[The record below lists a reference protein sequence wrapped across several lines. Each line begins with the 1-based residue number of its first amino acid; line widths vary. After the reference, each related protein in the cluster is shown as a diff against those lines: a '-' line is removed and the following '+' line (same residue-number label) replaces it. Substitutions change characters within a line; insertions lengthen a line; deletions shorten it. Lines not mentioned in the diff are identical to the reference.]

1 MGAAYTIADYM
12 GLFLVY
18 TLGSVLVVG
27 AFCVF
32 LIRKLGKKHKQFWL
46 ILTPLVGYI
55 VFLYLLS
62 LHAVPVL
69 EQTGDLL
76 VPSEYERKITA

>member
-18 TLGSVLVVG
+18 TLGSVFVVG

-32 LIRKLGKKHKQFWL
+32 LIRKLAKKQKQFW
-46 ILTPLVGYI
+46 I
-55 VFLYLLS
+55 
-62 LHAVPVL
+62 
-69 EQTGDLL
+69 
-76 VPSEYERKITA
+76 

>member
-32 LIRKLGKKHKQFWL
+32 LIRKLAKKNSF
-46 ILTPLVGYI
+46 G
-55 VFLYLLS
+55 LYLLRS
-62 LHAVPVL
+62 LAIL
-69 EQTGDLL
+69 F
-76 VPSEYERKITA
+76 SCIC

>member
-12 GLFLVY
+12 GLFLEY

-32 LIRKLGKKHKQFWL
+32 LIRKLAKKQKQFWL
-46 ILTPLVGYI
+46 ILR
-55 VFLYLLS
+55 S
-62 LHAVPVL
+62 LAIL
-69 EQTGDLL
+69 F
-76 VPSEYERKITA
+76 SCIC